1 MPERAPSS
9 AVSPIRT
16 ALPPFGFSCSRAR
29 VAGNSSGPGVVLCK
43 GTIFPEPVSSHYKGA

>member
-9 AVSPIRT
+9 AVSPIRA

-29 VAGNSSGPGVVLCK
+29 VAGNSSGPGVV
-43 GTIFPEPVSSHYKGA
+43 FEEVNRA